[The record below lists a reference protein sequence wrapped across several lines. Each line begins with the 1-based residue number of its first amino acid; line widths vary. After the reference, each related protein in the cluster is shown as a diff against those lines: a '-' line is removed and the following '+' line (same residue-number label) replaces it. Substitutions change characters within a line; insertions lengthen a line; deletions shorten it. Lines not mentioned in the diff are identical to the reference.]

1 MTRYVCTYGSS
12 MYLRQATITTVETI
26 EYSVKRKGY
35 TRTAV
40 VWHLLLLC
48 YLTSPVLLFLFMY
61 QGIYYQLPGSLL
73 SSHLIVLSTQLQQL
87 LSTPSLRP
95 DASSQR
101 NTKFC
106 GHRLREA
113 EKKTNNRD
121 FVGVK
126 ASELPACRAFV
137 CDRAENTT
145 AQQARRQDNEIR
157 TKRQ

>member
-61 QGIYYQLPGSLL
+61 QGIYYQVPGIKYQLVFCLP
-73 SSHLIVLSTQLQQL
+73 I
-87 LSTPSLRP
+87 
-95 DASSQR
+95 
-101 NTKFC
+101 
-106 GHRLREA
+106 
-113 EKKTNNRD
+113 
-121 FVGVK
+121 
-126 ASELPACRAFV
+126 
-137 CDRAENTT
+137 
-145 AQQARRQDNEIR
+145 
-157 TKRQ
+157 